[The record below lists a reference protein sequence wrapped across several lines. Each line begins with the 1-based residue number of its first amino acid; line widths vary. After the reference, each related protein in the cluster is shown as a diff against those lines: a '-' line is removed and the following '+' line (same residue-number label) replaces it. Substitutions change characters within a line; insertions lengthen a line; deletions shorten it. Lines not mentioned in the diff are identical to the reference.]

1 MARSVFVSYSHH
13 DNDIALGVVAALE
26 AGAVD
31 VWIAPRD
38 IIPGAEWAAAIID
51 AISTARV
58 MVLIFSSH
66 SNDSPQVQRE
76 VERAVH
82 KRMPI
87 LPFRT
92 EHVLPS
98 KSLEYFLSAQQ
109 WLDAFPPPYEAYY
122 PRLRHHVLDLLGASP
137 ASPPSP
143 GPPAAAS
150 EARRPP
156 GAVFAA
162 PDLKLLERQ
171 FAHHVG
177 PIAAH
182 LVRRAAAAAR
192 DWDDLRD
199 RIAQEIEP
207 AAERQA
213 FLKSLRGLTGL

>member
-66 SNDSPQVQRE
+66 SNDSPQVHRE
-76 VERAVH
+76 IERAVH
-82 KRMPI
+82 KQMPI

-109 WLDAFPPPYEAYY
+109 WLDAFPPPYEGYY
-122 PRLRHHVLDLLGASP
+122 PRLRHHVLDLLGAAP
-137 ASPPSP
+137 SPPAGS

-150 EARRPP
+150 ESQRPA
-156 GAVFAA
+156 GAFAVRE
-162 PDLKLLERQ
+162 LELLERQ
-171 FAHHVG
+171 LAHHVG
-177 PIAAH
+177 PIAGH
-182 LVRRAAAAAR
+182 LVRRAVAAAR

>member
-66 SNDSPQVQRE
+66 SNDSPQVHRE
-76 VERAVH
+76 IERAVH
-82 KRMPI
+82 KQVPI
-87 LPFRT
+87 LPFRI

-122 PRLRHHVLDLLGASP
+122 PRLCRRVLDLLGAAP
-137 ASPPSP
+137 SPPAGP
-143 GPPAAAS
+143 APPAAAS
-150 EARRPP
+150 ESRRPA
-156 GAVFAA
+156 GAFAA
-162 PDLKLLERQ
+162 RELELLERQ
-171 FAHHVG
+171 FAYHVG

-182 LVRRAAAAAR
+182 LVRRAAAEAR
-192 DWDDLRD
+192 DWDDLRT
-199 RIAQEIEP
+199 RLAQEIEP
-207 AAERQA
+207 AAERQQ
-213 FLKSLRGLTGL
+213 FLNSLRGLRGL